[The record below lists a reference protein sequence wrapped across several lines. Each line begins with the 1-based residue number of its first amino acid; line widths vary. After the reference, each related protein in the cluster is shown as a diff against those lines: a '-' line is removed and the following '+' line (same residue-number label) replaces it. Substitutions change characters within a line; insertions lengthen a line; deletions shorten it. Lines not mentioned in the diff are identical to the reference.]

1 MPWVLDSGS
10 FKYIKVRLWQ
20 FVENSVENLFNK
32 TQSPDGRTCSFEII
46 RQKLSNKFV
55 GAMLAGQAAE
65 GHGNNEKRESI
76 EHPER
81 LNRAAQNGD

>member
-55 GAMLAGQAAE
+55 GAMLAGQAHKA
-65 GHGNNEKRESI
+65 GLAGREFHAFFLLFS
-76 EHPER
+76 
-81 LNRAAQNGD
+81 